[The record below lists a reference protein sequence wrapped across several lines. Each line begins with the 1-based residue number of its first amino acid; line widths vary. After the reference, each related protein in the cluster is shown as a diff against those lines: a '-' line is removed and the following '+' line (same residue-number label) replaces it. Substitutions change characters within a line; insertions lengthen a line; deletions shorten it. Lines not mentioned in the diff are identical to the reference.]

1 MLAAARA
8 GRRDA
13 LDQLLDA
20 VYPAFRTLASNLL
33 QGERDG
39 HTLQTAD
46 LVHETVIRLFLQHDV
61 QMNDRMHLMALA
73 GRKMR
78 HILVERARARMAQ
91 CRGGGARHER
101 LPLHLD
107 GEASEFESLLI
118 LDDLLSDLRELDPRA
133 AEVVELKFFAGLT
146 REEIGAQLGVTA
158 RTVQRDWDAARA
170 WLLDALGPGAA

>member
-20 VYPAFRTLASNLL
+20 VYPAFRMLASNLL

-39 HTLQTAD
+39 HTMQTSD
-46 LVHETVIRLFLQHDV
+46 LVHETVIRLFLQQDV
-61 QMNDRMHLMALA
+61 QMHDRMHLMALA

-78 HILVERARARMAQ
+78 HILVEHARAKLAQ
-91 CRGGGARHER
+91 CRGGGAFHQPIPRE
-101 LPLHLD
+101 LE
-107 GEASEFESLLI
+107 GETKEFEALLI
-118 LDDLLSDLRELDPRA
+118 LDDLLAQLRTLDPRA
-133 AEVVELKFFAGLT
+133 AEVVELKFFAGFS
-146 REEIGAQLGVTA
+146 RDEIAARLGVNA
-158 RTVQRDWDAARA
+158 RTVQRDWEAARA